1 MAIRVTTEQYGERML
16 PSVAKSG
23 LFRFSTDDLPERE
36 RAEAVRR
43 LNDRRRLVAW
53 EALSGARVRLHYTE
67 RRLPGLTFIMAAA
80 DGVRRERARRQLT
93 DGRVDLALHANLSGG
108 AVLFGRGQELILH
121 PGDAALTTFA
131 EPEAM
136 LQMHRGFVLRLPR
149 AALAPLVADIDDAL
163 WRLIPRGTGALKLL
177 ANYVGMLEDGE
188 ALATPDLRRLV
199 VTQIYDLAALAI
211 GATGDAAAVA
221 EGRGVRAARLRAI
234 KADIAERL
242 AQDDLTVA
250 AVASRQRISESYVR
264 KLFESEGSSFSE
276 CVLGE
281 RLIRAHR
288 MLTDPRFADRSITS
302 VAFDAGFGDV
312 SYFNRSFRRRFG
324 ATPSETRAEAQYR
337 QA

>member
-80 DGVRRERARRQLT
+80 DGVRWERARRQLT

-177 ANYVGMLEDGE
+177 VNYVGMLEDDE
-188 ALATPDLRRLV
+188 ALATPELRRLV
-199 VTQIYDLAALAI
+199 VAQIHDLAALAI
-211 GATGDAAAVA
+211 GATRDTAAIA
-221 EGRGVRAARLRAI
+221 EGSGVRAARLRAV
-234 KADIAERL
+234 KSDIVANL
-242 AQDDLTVA
+242 GDCALTIT
-250 AVASRQRISESYVR
+250 AVAQRQRMTARYVH
-264 KLFESEGSSFSE
+264 KLFESEGITYSE
-276 CVLGE
+276 FVLDQ
-281 RLIRAHR
+281 RLSRVHR
-288 MLTDPRFADRSITS
+288 TLSDPRFAGRPISSI
-302 VAFDAGFGDV
+302 AFEAGFGDL
-312 SYFNRSFRRRFG
+312 SYFNHAFRRRYG
-324 ATPSETRAEAQYR
+324 ATPSEVRR
-337 QA
+337 QARRDA